1 MRREEYLQ
9 GILGALGV
17 GEDNGVPEP
26 VWNHEEYLKAIY
38 DAVKGVAST
47 VSETAS
53 EVDDLDGRVTDLEEN
68 PVSPEAVQTAVD
80 NYMDAH
86 PEKTHLGFY
95 RDSDGDLCESDDE

>member
-1 MRREEYLQ
+1 MRPEEYLQ

-17 GEDNGVPEP
+17 GEDKGVPEP
-26 VWNHEEYLKAIY
+26 VWRQEEYLKAIY

-53 EVDDLDGRVTDLEEN
+53 EVDDLDDRVTDLEEN
-68 PVSPEAVQTAVD
+68 PVSPEDVQTAVD

-86 PEKTHLGFY
+86 PELTHLGFY
-95 RDSDGDLCESDDE
+95 RDDDGDLCESDE